1 MVLLYFNWKYNRM
14 SLNILVVDDSKL
26 TRKIYEDK
34 FNEKGHNVVLA
45 ENGQDGI
52 EKYNTKFNQTENIAS
67 GNCDC
72 VILDFEMPD
81 IDGDKVAS
89 KILEIN
95 PLQKIVVIS
104 GSEVEKLRKAFQEM
118 KNVVE
123 IVQKGFSIDAFVKKI
138 ETGEEK

>member
-1 MVLLYFNWKYNRM
+1 M
-14 SLNILVVDDSKL
+14 SLNVLVVDDSKL

-34 FNEKGHNVVLA
+34 FKEKGHRVILA

-52 EKYNTKFNQTENIAS
+52 EKYKKEFNQTEAIAS
-67 GNCDC
+67 NNCDC

-81 IDGDKVAS
+81 IGGDTVAL
-89 KILEIN
+89 KILDIN

-104 GSEVEKLRKAFQEM
+104 SSEVETLRKAFHEM

-123 IVQKGFSIDAFVKKI
+123 IVQKGFSVDAFVKKI
-138 ETGEEK
+138 EMGEEK